1 MDRKDGVKK
10 ILILG
15 STGSIGTQ
23 TLEVVRRFPK
33 DFKVVGL
40 STNSNIELVKKQA
53 KEFGVKDV
61 GIGEDALVELV
72 KNVDFDLVVV
82 AVVGGSGILPTT
94 EAIKRKK
101 QVALAT
107 KEVMVLAGDL
117 ILKEAKKYG
126 VSIIPIDSE
135 MSAIFQCLRAGD
147 RKEVK
152 RVILT
157 MGKGRIAKM
166 TDKEFKRVT
175 IEDVFGGG
183 HWKMG
188 DKITVD
194 SATCVNKAFEVIEA
208 RYFFDIPGEK
218 ISVTVHPEYICHSMV
233 EFVDGSIV
241 GEFGTSDMRRYIQ
254 HALFYPERTKNDLG
268 MGIVG
273 KSLSFE
279 EGPFKRFPCLA
290 LGHEVLR
297 LGGTAGAVFHGADRA
312 AVEEFLTKKINF
324 LQIYEIIENV
334 LKKTRIINNPSLE
347 QIMRAEKEAYEEG
360 IKIL

>member
-1 MDRKDGVKK
+1 MKK

-23 TLEVVRRFPK
+23 CLDVVRKFPR

-40 STNSNIELVKKQA
+40 STNSNIDLVKKQA
-53 KEFGVKDV
+53 KEFK
-61 GIGEDALVELV
+61 V
-72 KNVDFDLVVV
+72 KNVGVGGEGLRDLARGVDFDLVVV
-82 AVVGGSGILPTT
+82 ATVGGGAILPTLT
-94 EAIKRKK
+94 AIRRKK
-101 QVALAT
+101 QAALAT
-107 KEVMVLAGDL
+107 KEVMVMAGDL
-117 ILKEAKKYG
+117 VLREAKKYG

-135 MSAIFQCLRAGD
+135 MSAIFQSLRAGN
-147 RKEVK
+147 KMEVK
-152 RVILT
+152 RLILT
-157 MGKGRIAKM
+157 MGKGKIAKM
-166 TDKEFKRVT
+166 TEKEFNNVT

-208 RYFFDIPGEK
+208 RYFFDIPGER
-218 ISVTVHPEYICHSMV
+218 ISVTVHPEYICHSLA

-254 HALFYPERTKNDLG
+254 HALFYPERRDNDWG
-268 MGIVG
+268 TDIIG
-273 KSLSFE
+273 KTLSFE
-279 EGPFKRFPCLA
+279 EPPYKRFPCLG
-290 LGHEVLR
+290 LGHEVLK

-312 AVEEFLTKKINF
+312 AVELFLNKKINF

-334 LKKTRIINNPSLE
+334 LKKSRIIKKPSLE
-347 QIMRAEKEAYEEG
+347 EIFQAEEEAYEKG
-360 IKIL
+360 LRLMVDAGF

>member
-1 MDRKDGVKK
+1 MKK

-23 TLEVVRRFPK
+23 TLDVVRKFPK
-33 DFKVVGL
+33 EIRVVGL
-40 STNSNIELVKKQA
+40 STNSNVDLVRKQA
-53 KEFGVKDV
+53 REFGVKDV
-61 GIGEDALVELV
+61 VVGEKDLVNLVEKTKADMV
-72 KNVDFDLVVV
+72 IVS
-82 AVVGGSGILPTT
+82 VVGTGGIKPTL
-94 EAIKRKK
+94 EALRRKK

-117 ILKEAKKYG
+117 VMSEAKNQK

-135 MSAIFQCLRAGD
+135 MSAIFQCLRSGNN
-147 RKEVK
+147 KEVK
-152 RVILT
+152 RLILT

-166 TDKEFKRVT
+166 SENEFKRIT

-188 DKITVD
+188 NKITVD

-218 ISVTVHPEYICHSMV
+218 IKVTVHPEYICHSLV
-233 EFVDGSIV
+233 EFVDGSVV

-254 HALFYPERTKNDLG
+254 HALFYPDRRENDWG
-268 MGIVG
+268 MDIIG

-279 EGPFKRFPCLA
+279 EPPTSRFPALS

-297 LGGTAGAVFHGADRA
+297 LGGTAGALLHGADRA
-312 AVEEFLTKKINF
+312 SVCGFMTGKINF
-324 LQIYEIIENV
+324 FRIYEIIEKV
-334 LKKTRIINNPSLE
+334 LKKTKIIKSPSLE
-347 QIMRAEKEAYEEG
+347 QILAAEEEAYREG
-360 IKIL
+360 IKHL